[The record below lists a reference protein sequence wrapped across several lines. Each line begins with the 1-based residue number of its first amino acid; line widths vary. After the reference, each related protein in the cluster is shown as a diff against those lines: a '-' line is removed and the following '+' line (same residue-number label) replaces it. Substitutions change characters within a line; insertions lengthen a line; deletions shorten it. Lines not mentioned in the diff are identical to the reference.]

1 MNWKKLQSID
11 RRILYI
17 LMAIVIICPLIAKPS
32 RHSNIV
38 FNEVKN
44 AYNVIDAVPDDK
56 IVIVSDIWGP
66 GTIAE
71 NGPQTEIILR
81 HMFMKNKKF
90 IMISWDQAGTELT
103 YKIGKEL
110 EKEYGKVYG
119 KDWIHIGYRV
129 AYLSVVLRGMSED
142 FHKVLGTDIHGRS
155 LKSFEVTKNVQGAK
169 DFGAVVEITPSATIE
184 SWIAYM
190 TGIYKIP
197 LVYCPTAVMAAEA
210 YPYLDSGQISGMLN
224 GVIGAAQYEVLLGMG
239 DVATDAIAYSWALSF
254 AFIFIIILIVLGN
267 LSYIMT
273 RSRRK

>member
-1 MNWKKLQSID
+1 
-11 RRILYI
+11 
-17 LMAIVIICPLIAKPS
+17 
-32 RHSNIV
+32 
-38 FNEVKN
+38 
-44 AYNVIDAVPDDK
+44 
-56 IVIVSDIWGP
+56 
-66 GTIAE
+66 
-71 NGPQTEIILR
+71 
-81 HMFMKNKKF
+81 
-90 IMISWDQAGTELT
+90 
-103 YKIGKEL
+103 
-110 EKEYGKVYG
+110 
-119 KDWIHIGYRV
+119 
-129 AYLSVVLRGMSED
+129 MSED